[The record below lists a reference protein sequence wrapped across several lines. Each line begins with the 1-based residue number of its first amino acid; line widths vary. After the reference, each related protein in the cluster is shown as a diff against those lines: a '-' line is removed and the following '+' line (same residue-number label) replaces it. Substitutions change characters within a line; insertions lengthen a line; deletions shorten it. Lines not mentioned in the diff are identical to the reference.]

1 MRREKMEAVTHEL
14 QRLMYIAHVATHAT
28 CITTTSC
35 ITFSPLIFLLGGAVG
50 EPRIVTPEDRK
61 RGRDNSVDR
70 GEGGAL
76 VFDDGAR
83 GVITET

>member
-35 ITFSPLIFLLGGAVG
+35 ITFSPLIFLFFLLGGAVG
-50 EPRIVTPEDRK
+50 EPRIVTPEDGK
-61 RGRDNSVDR
+61 RGRDDSVDEER
-70 GEGGAL
+70 E
-76 VFDDGAR
+76 
-83 GVITET
+83 EH